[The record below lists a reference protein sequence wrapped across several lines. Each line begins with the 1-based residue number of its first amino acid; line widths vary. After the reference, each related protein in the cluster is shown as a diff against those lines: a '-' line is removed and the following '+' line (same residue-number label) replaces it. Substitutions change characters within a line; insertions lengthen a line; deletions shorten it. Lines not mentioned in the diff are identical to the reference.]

1 MPQLTISLVMLY
13 QPTRSLTVVLNS
25 DSQSA
30 WKTLPS
36 TQPAAAAM
44 LAGNILA
51 IGGDETSDSRGG
63 SEMKE
68 VYMYSSSTDSWIYI
82 SDLPAPRVSTAAA
95 VLSSTELLVIGGW
108 NRGRV
113 NTMYKGTLTLL

>member
-1 MPQLTISLVMLY
+1 
-13 QPTRSLTVVLNS
+13 
-25 DSQSA
+25 
-30 WKTLPS
+30 
-36 TQPAAAAM
+36 M

-113 NTMYKGTLTLL
+113 NTMYKLGYTYITVTIMINVLYNCIVHFRAVHLK